1 MDIDVLG
8 PLGVRVNGVAVMPT
22 APKPRKVLA
31 LLALHVD
38 RVLPVGLL
46 IEELWG
52 QRPPRS
58 ARTTLQTY
66 ILQLR
71 ELIGV
76 ALESGPA
83 GAAREPGAAA
93 GPGSSAKDVLVT
105 APGGYLLRGS
115 GGSSDVREFE
125 RLAGMGYR
133 AMDAEDFAG
142 AARLLR
148 EALALWSGSALA
160 DVQTGAQL
168 EMEVRRLEETRLCAL
183 YQRIEADLRLGR
195 HRELLGELTVLV
207 SRYRTH
213 ENLHGQFML
222 ALHRSGRRGEALSV
236 YQRLRQALV
245 RDLGLEPSAGLR
257 RLQRAILETSE
268 THAPHPVHAPR
279 SDVLAGAAVSRDRLV
294 RVD

>member
-8 PLGVRVNGVAVMPT
+8 PLDVRVNGVAVMPT

-46 IEELWG
+46 VEELWG

-71 ELIGV
+71 ELIGA
-76 ALESGPA
+76 ALEG
-83 GAAREPGAAA
+83 EAA
-93 GPGSSAKDVLVT
+93 GGTAVSAKDVLVT
-105 APGGYLLRGS
+105 APGGYLLRGG
-115 GGSSDVREFE
+115 GGSSDVREFD

-133 AMDAEDFAG
+133 AMDAEDFTG

-168 EMEVRRLEETRLCAL
+168 EMEVRRLEESRLCAL
-183 YQRIEADLRLGR
+183 YQRIDADLRLGR

-257 RLQRAILETSE
+257 RLQRAILETAE
-268 THAPHPVHAPR
+268 PAPQTIR
-279 SDVLAGAAVSRDRLV
+279 SDVHAAASRDRLV

>member
-8 PLGVRVNGVAVMPT
+8 PLGVRVNGVAVMPS

-38 RVLPVGLL
+38 RVVPVGLL
-46 IEELWG
+46 VEELWG
-52 QRPPRS
+52 ECPPRS

-66 ILQLR
+66 VLQLR

-76 ALESGPA
+76 ALGSGS
-83 GAAREPGAAA
+83 GSGSGLGSVSG
-93 GPGSSAKDVLVT
+93 GPVSAKDVLVT
-105 APGGYLLRGS
+105 APGGYVLRGG
-115 GGSSDVREFE
+115 GGSSDVREFD
-125 RLAGMGYR
+125 RLAGVGYR

-142 AARLLR
+142 AERCLR

-160 DVQTGAQL
+160 DVSVGALL
-168 EMEVRRLEETRLCAL
+168 EVEVRRLEEARLCAL

-213 ENLHGQFML
+213 EALHGQFML
-222 ALHRSGRRGEALSV
+222 ALYRSGRRSEALSV

-257 RLQRAILETSE
+257 RLQQTMLQAGEPTPHDPRVHDPRARD
-268 THAPHPVHAPR
+268 PR
-279 SDVLAGAAVSRDRLV
+279 LL
-294 RVD
+294 RVG

>member
-1 MDIDVLG
+1 MEIDVLG

-71 ELIGV
+71 ELIGA
-76 ALESGPA
+76 ALQPA
-83 GAAREPGAAA
+83 AQDGVPV
-93 GPGSSAKDVLVT
+93 SAKDVLVT
-105 APGGYLLRGS
+105 APGGYLLRG
-115 GGSSDVREFE
+115 GGGTSDVQKFE

-245 RDLGLEPSAGLR
+245 RDLGLEPSGGLR

-268 THAPHPVHAPR
+268 APAPAVH
-279 SDVLAGAAVSRDRLV
+279 VLRPEALTAASRDRLV

>member
-8 PLGVRVNGVAVMPT
+8 PLGVRVGGVAVMPT

-38 RVLPVGLL
+38 RVVPVGLL
-46 IEELWG
+46 VEELWG
-52 QRPPRS
+52 ERPPRS

-71 ELIGV
+71 ELIGA
-76 ALESGPA
+76 ALEQGAESAEASGDV
-83 GAAREPGAAA
+83 
-93 GPGSSAKDVLVT
+93 SAKDVLVT
-105 APGGYLLRGS
+105 APGGYVLRGG
-115 GGSSDVREFE
+115 GGSSDVVEFE

-133 AMDAEDFAG
+133 AMDGEDFAG

-160 DVQTGAQL
+160 DVRAGVQL

-222 ALHRSGRRGEALSV
+222 ALYRSGRRGEALSV

-245 RDLGLEPSAGLR
+245 RDLGLEPSPELR
-257 RLQRAILETSE
+257 RLQQAILKTS
-268 THAPHPVHAPR
+268 TPNLPVQALQNPAPYV
-279 SDVLAGAAVSRDRLV
+279 STAANARLV
-294 RVD
+294 SAAA

>member
-8 PLGVRVNGVAVMPT
+8 PLGVRVNGVAVMPS

-38 RVLPVGLL
+38 RVVPVGLL
-46 IEELWG
+46 VDELWG
-52 QRPPRS
+52 ERPPRS

-66 ILQLR
+66 VLQLR
-71 ELIGV
+71 ELIGA
-76 ALESGPA
+76 ALESGRA
-83 GAAREPGAAA
+83 GVASGA
-93 GPGSSAKDVLVT
+93 GPEGPVSAKDVLVT
-105 APGGYLLRGS
+105 APGGYLLRGG
-115 GGSSDVREFE
+115 GGSSDVREFD

-133 AMDAEDFAG
+133 AMDGEDFAG
-142 AARLLR
+142 AARSLR
-148 EALALWSGSALA
+148 EALALWGGSALA
-160 DVQTGAQL
+160 DVRVGAQL
-168 EMEVRRLEETRLCAL
+168 EVEVCRLEEARLCAL

-213 ENLHGQFML
+213 EALHGQFML
-222 ALHRSGRRGEALSV
+222 ALYRSGRRSEALSV

-257 RLQRAILETSE
+257 RLQQTMIQASE
-268 THAPHPVHAPR
+268 PTPHIAR
-279 SDVLAGAAVSRDRLV
+279 TGAVSGGPRDRLA
-294 RVD
+294 RVG

>member
-8 PLGVRVNGVAVMPT
+8 PLGVRVNGVAVMPS

-38 RVLPVGLL
+38 RVVPVGLL
-46 IEELWG
+46 VEELWG
-52 QRPPRS
+52 ERPPRS

-66 ILQLR
+66 VLQLR
-71 ELIGV
+71 ELIGA
-76 ALESGPA
+76 ALESGA
-83 GAAREPGAAA
+83 EPGVV
-93 GPGSSAKDVLVT
+93 SAKDVLVT
-105 APGGYLLRGS
+105 APGGYVLRGG
-115 GGSSDVREFE
+115 GGSSDVREFD

-148 EALALWSGSALA
+148 EALGLWSGSALA
-160 DVQTGAQL
+160 DVRVGAQL
-168 EMEVRRLEETRLCAL
+168 EVEVCRLEESRLCAL

-213 ENLHGQFML
+213 EALHGQFML
-222 ALHRSGRRGEALSV
+222 ALYRSGRRTEALAV

-245 RDLGLEPSAGLR
+245 RDLGLEPSAQLR
-257 RLQRAILETSE
+257 RLQQTMLQAGEPT
-268 THAPHPVHAPR
+268 PHTVP
-279 SDVLAGAAVSRDRLV
+279 SSRDPRLLAV
-294 RVD
+294 G

>member
-71 ELIGV
+71 ELIGA
-76 ALESGPA
+76 ALQA
-83 GAAREPGAAA
+83 GAARSAELDPA
-93 GPGSSAKDVLVT
+93 SQDMMSVSAKDVLVT
-105 APGGYLLRGS
+105 APGGYLLRG
-115 GGSSDVREFE
+115 GGGASDVQKFE

-148 EALALWSGSALA
+148 EALSLWSGSALA

-268 THAPHPVHAPR
+268 APAPAAR
-279 SDVLAGAAVSRDRLV
+279 VLRTEALAGASRDRLV